1 MEPAMEGLTHTTV
14 IFTLVLALSFVVE
27 RLLELLKTVY
37 DVLDS
42 RLDWHRFWTQR
53 AIRLRDRLVNE
64 LRILE
69 YASPRQIATAL
80 ARFSAA
86 MLGEQSESNATVPVI
101 AGDLAR
107 VMGIKVGARLLAI
120 AVGVGLAVIFSIDL
134 VDVVAKL
141 VDPKVNIA
149 GELPRGL
156 RIFITGAFLGLGSG
170 PVHQFIVLIE
180 RRRAESDKKEES

>member
-14 IFTLVLALSFVVE
+14 LFTLVLALSFVVE

-69 YASPRQIATAL
+69 YASPRQIATVL

-170 PVHQFIVLIE
+170 PVHKFIVLIE

>member
-14 IFTLVLALSFVVE
+14 LFTLVLALSFVVE

-69 YASPRQIATAL
+69 YASPRQIATVL

-149 GELPRGL
+149 GELPQGL

-170 PVHQFIVLIE
+170 PVHKFIVLIE